1 MDGARLGT
9 VETGT
14 RVWTFLERHGWLA
27 PVLIA
32 MIALCINL
40 AGNAR
45 TGLWDRDEPRYA
57 VAVREM
63 RESGNWLVPTFN
75 GEPRYHKPILIYWL
89 MGLGTTLG
97 GDNPFGARLASALAG
112 TGTCVLTW
120 LLARRM
126 IGARAGLLAGL
137 MLAVAPIAVAESK
150 LATTDATLAFWLV
163 GCQCCLWEL
172 ARRPSRI
179 LAGTFW
185 ALLGLAVLTKGPV
198 APVFLL
204 AAGALAWWWGW
215 PAAQVWRRL
224 HPRYGLLGFALVT
237 VPWYLAV
244 AVITRGEFLHFAV
257 GKQIVERVTTRMEEH
272 GGFPGY
278 YAVVSMLTFYP
289 WSALVPAAVVAAW
302 KRRKTHPDLAF
313 LLSWVIGP
321 WVFLECLPTRLIH
334 YYLPAFPACALLAA
348 WLVEAVTAEDVTLRR
363 WPLGRL
369 GLGLLAGI
377 GITTA
382 VCLLAAAPLAP
393 AYLRPPL
400 VTAGPG
406 RRGGDPGGDALASS
420 GRHPARGLR
429 PGRDLGPVHA
439 RPQRMAPPRGRAVPD
454 VEEGR

>member
-1 MDGARLGT
+1 MDGARLGA
-9 VETGT
+9 VGD
-14 RVWTFLERHGWLA
+14 RHRSLDAPGASWLA
-27 PVLIA
+27 RALLIA

-63 RESGNWLVPTFN
+63 RASGNWLVPTFN

-126 IGARAGLLAGL
+126 LGARAGLLAGL
-137 MLAVAPIAVAESK
+137 MLAVAPIVVAESK

-257 GKQIVERVTTRMEEH
+257 GKQIVERVTTRWRSMADSPAITPSSRCSP
-272 GGFPGY
+272 FIPGR
-278 YAVVSMLTFYP
+278 P
-289 WSALVPAAVVAAW
+289 WS
-302 KRRKTHPDLAF
+302 
-313 LLSWVIGP
+313 
-321 WVFLECLPTRLIH
+321 
-334 YYLPAFPACALLAA
+334 
-348 WLVEAVTAEDVTLRR
+348 
-363 WPLGRL
+363 
-369 GLGLLAGI
+369 
-377 GITTA
+377 
-382 VCLLAAAPLAP
+382 
-393 AYLRPPL
+393 
-400 VTAGPG
+400 
-406 RRGGDPGGDALASS
+406 
-420 GRHPARGLR
+420 
-429 PGRDLGPVHA
+429 
-439 RPQRMAPPRGRAVPD
+439 PPRSSPRGDGGRPIPTWLSCWA
-454 VEEGR
+454 G